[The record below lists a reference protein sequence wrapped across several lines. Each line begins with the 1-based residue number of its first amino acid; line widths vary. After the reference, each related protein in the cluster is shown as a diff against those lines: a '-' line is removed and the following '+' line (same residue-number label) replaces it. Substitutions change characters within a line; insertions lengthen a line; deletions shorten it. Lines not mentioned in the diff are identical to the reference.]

1 MLNNEL
7 FNIVV
12 PALILVI
19 LALVTGVILIAN
31 KSIKTSG
38 EQYPAAAQDKLI
50 TVLQILYTGAQI
62 TKSPVDNDGLKTWA
76 KAFGLTYD
84 ELPNGDVVF
93 KRPAQAPTVTPTAS
107 G

>member
-19 LALVTGVILIAN
+19 LALVTGVILISN

-38 EQYPAAAQDKLI
+38 EQYPADSQDKLI
-50 TVLQILYTGAQI
+50 TVLQILYMGAQI
-62 TKSPVDNDGLKTWA
+62 TSSPVDNDGLKRWA
-76 KAFGLTYD
+76 KMFGLTYD

-93 KRPAQAPTVTPTAS
+93 KRPVQPPTVTPS